1 MTHLPNEAALKM
13 DGAQACRLYP
23 ADAVDW
29 RRHQVG
35 GRGGWSE
42 VRVRTLINQPLVQI
56 LVVVAIIQ
64 MRSLKT
70 EVGKGSV

>member
-23 ADAVDW
+23 AARDKW
-29 RRHQVG
+29 NRWQVG

-42 VRVRTLINQPLVQI
+42 GLPQDILNQPLVQI

-64 MRSLKT
+64 MRPLKT